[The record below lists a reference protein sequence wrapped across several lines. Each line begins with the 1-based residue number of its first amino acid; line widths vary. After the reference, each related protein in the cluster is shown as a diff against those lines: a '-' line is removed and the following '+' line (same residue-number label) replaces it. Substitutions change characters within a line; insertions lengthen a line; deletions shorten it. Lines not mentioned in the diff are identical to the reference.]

1 MAAEEM
7 DITMA
12 PTEEIKEKF
21 VIKTFPITRMD
32 RTDVEEF
39 KSEYLQG
46 RKPLILTG
54 FAKNWPAFN
63 WTLHNLKEMAGENVI
78 NVRRNTNIE
87 DYKVGQ
93 KYNIEKMKFAEYINN
108 ITQNNK
114 KSKSSYM
121 AVQNIKQ
128 AFPQLEDQIHV
139 PEFVEKMHAGPFLW
153 IANKGHYEFCHFD
166 PDDNCLVVLNGRKK
180 VMLFGSDLNSMY
192 PNKLGSKGRTIQSQ
206 VCIDEPDL
214 KRFPNFQH
222 AKCFEVGLNLAI
234 KLNSL
239 ESIYSS
245 MIKKSFKIILK
256 GFKQGY
262 MLAFVKS

>member
-1 MAAEEM
+1 MESDSCKMAAEEM
-7 DITMA
+7 KTEMA
-12 PTEEIKEKF
+12 PPVEINEKF
-21 VIKTFPITRMD
+21 AIKASPIRRMD
-32 RTDVEEF
+32 RIDLETF
-39 KSEYLQG
+39 KSVYLQG

-63 WTLHNLKEMAGENVI
+63 WTLHNLMEMAGENVI

-108 ITQNNK
+108 IVRNNK

-128 AFPQLEDQIHV
+128 AFPQLEGQIQV

-166 PDDNCLVVLNGRKK
+166 PDDNCLIVLNGRKK
-180 VMLFGSDLNSMY
+180 VMFFGSDLNSMY

-222 AKCFEVGLNLAI
+222 AKCFEV
-234 KLNSL
+234 
-239 ESIYSS
+239 
-245 MIKKSFKIILK
+245 SF
-256 GFKQGY
+256 
-262 MLAFVKS
+262 